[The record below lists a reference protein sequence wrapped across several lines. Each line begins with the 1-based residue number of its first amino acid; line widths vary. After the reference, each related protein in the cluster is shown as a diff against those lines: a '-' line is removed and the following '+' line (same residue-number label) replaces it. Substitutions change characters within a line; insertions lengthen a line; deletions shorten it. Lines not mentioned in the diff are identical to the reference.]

1 MKKET
6 EMKTNNKKAITKPII
21 QASIIMVIFYAIEAA
36 MYFLD
41 VFPSYD
47 MLLCADIVIKIIL
60 GTVSLILLNNHAKRG
75 ESKYPVKKL
84 FTNKIPPL
92 TWLVLIPLIIY
103 IIAPFFKLF
112 TAFVFSTSVL
122 TTLIIVIVQQ
132 FATGFYEEANHR
144 ALFMNGLIKH
154 NTSTVKQRLF
164 TVFITG
170 AFFGLTH
177 LPNIMFGE
185 NPLIQV
191 PSTLL
196 WGMFVAAIYMLSDNL
211 LLVMI
216 LHALSDSTFR
226 LVKGLFGYV
235 KDAPI
240 CQAVDFSQNVIQYA
254 ILPIMAILICI
265 FYDKLKGN
273 CKARKGFF

>member
-1 MKKET
+1 
-6 EMKTNNKKAITKPII
+6 MKTNNKKAITKPII

-75 ESKYPVKKL
+75 ESKYPFKKL

-177 LPNIMFGE
+177 LPNIMFGTL
-185 NPLIQV
+185 PSTTTSIRSTKTAWTTILPGFACGSTSFMPAIPAGRFV
-191 PSTLL
+191 PSSKPRAS
-196 WGMFVAAIYMLSDNL
+196 AAS
-211 LLVMI
+211 
-216 LHALSDSTFR
+216 R
-226 LVKGLFGYV
+226 
-235 KDAPI
+235 
-240 CQAVDFSQNVIQYA
+240 
-254 ILPIMAILICI
+254 
-265 FYDKLKGN
+265 
-273 CKARKGFF
+273 